1 MSSASNFGL
10 FRSHRSFLTVCSE
23 DVLQRLFSTFASGW
37 PGTGLLLQR
46 IVTAILLVR
55 FCILTLT
62 DPSSPVIIPHVI
74 AGCAGILFI
83 VGLWT
88 PFVGTLI
95 AVMELWIAVAHISD
109 PWMPI
114 VLATLSGTAAMIGPG
129 AWSIDARLFGR
140 KHIQT

>member
-23 DVLQRLFSTFASGW
+23 DVLQRLFSTFPSGW

-46 IVTAILLVR
+46 IVTAILMVR

-62 DPSSPVIIPHVI
+62 ASFSSVIFTHII
-74 AGCAGILFI
+74 DGCSGILFI
-83 VGLWT
+83 VGLCT

-95 AVMELWIAVAHISD
+95 AVMELWIAFADISD
-109 PWMPI
+109 PWM
-114 VLATLSGTAAMIGPG
+114 
-129 AWSIDARLFGR
+129 
-140 KHIQT
+140 